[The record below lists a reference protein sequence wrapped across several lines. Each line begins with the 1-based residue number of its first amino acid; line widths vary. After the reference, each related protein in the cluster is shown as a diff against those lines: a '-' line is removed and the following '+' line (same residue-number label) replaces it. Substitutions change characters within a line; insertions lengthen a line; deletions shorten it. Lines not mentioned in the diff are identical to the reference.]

1 MAIIPKDAV
10 KAQIPAG
17 TERSFANEDSYGRLV
32 SFLARSY
39 QNYLDVVVASYG
51 ISSAHVP
58 LLSYLWSGN
67 SGDTQN
73 DIARHLGVD
82 KGTVSRNVSALV
94 KLGLVSQT
102 ASSRDSRACV
112 VELTDLGW
120 TLAEPVGALA
130 NKWSD
135 EVVHDMND
143 VECQQLL
150 GGLRVMCQHADK
162 ITADAH
168 AGRFAVSA
176 SGMTMGAGATFESSA
191 EATL

>member
-1 MAIIPKDAV
+1 MAIKQTNAE
-10 KAQIPAG
+10 KAQSPAG
-17 TERSFANEDSYGRLV
+17 PERSFANEDSYGRLV

-39 QNYLDVVVASYG
+39 QNYLDVVVASHG

-94 KLGLVSQT
+94 RLGLVSQT

-120 TLAEPVGALA
+120 SLAEPVGALA
-130 NKWSD
+130 TKWSD
-135 EVVHDMND
+135 DVVEGMSES
-143 VECQQLL
+143 ECEQLI
-150 GGLRVMCQHADK
+150 GGLRGMCGHAER

-168 AGRFAVSA
+168 AGKFSTEAA
-176 SGMTMGAGATFESSA
+176 SSA
-191 EATL
+191 QSATAQPAAEAAL